1 MLAEKRYNEDNL
13 HLESYW
19 INNARIGE
27 NMKLVTVPQMH
38 LIEKEADGSG
48 LTYDKMME
56 NAGYNLSRE
65 VLRLAYAQDDEEEIQ
80 VLGLVGP
87 GNNGG
92 DTLVAL
98 ARLAEKGWT
107 ARAYLIHRKDSG
119 DALIRRLEEAD
130 GEVYEAAKDE
140 SFQQLQAFL
149 ESADIVLDGVLGTG
163 FKLPLKDEIGSALA
177 AVQGIVADME
187 WPPYIIAVD
196 CPSGVDCDSGQ
207 AAPQAIP
214 ADATVTMAAVKQGL
228 LKIPAYDL
236 MGELRVVEIG
246 RLDDLHSWQEIKNE
260 IADEKLTASI
270 LPLRAT
276 DAHKGTFGTALIAA
290 GSINYT
296 GAAMLAGKAAY
307 RIGAGL
313 VTLAIPASLHG
324 TLAGHFPE
332 ATWVLL
338 PHEMG
343 VIASGAADVLMKNL
357 ERATALLVGPGLG
370 LEDTTR
376 DFIVNLLNGTTEKP
390 VHGRMGFL
398 QASGEKTDQ
407 KAGSLPPMVFDADGL
422 KLLAKVPD
430 WPKLLP
436 APAILTPH
444 PGEMSALT
452 GLSIDEIQKDRLS
465 VARKFSQEWGHVVV
479 LKGAFSVIAAP
490 DGRTTT
496 IPIASP
502 ALARAGTGDVLAGLI
517 TGLRAQ
523 GVVAYDAARAGA
535 WIHAQAG
542 LTAAEFL
549 GSPAAVMAGDLLEA
563 IPDVITEL

>member
-1 MLAEKRYNEDNL
+1 
-13 HLESYW
+13 
-19 INNARIGE
+19 
-27 NMKLVTVPQMH
+27 MH
-38 LIEKEADGSG
+38 LIEQEADGSG
-48 LTYDKMME
+48 LTYEKMME

-80 VLGLVGP
+80 ILGLVGP

-98 ARLAEKGWT
+98 ARLAEKGWI
-107 ARAYLIHRKDSG
+107 ARAYLVHRKVSNDG
-119 DALIRRLEEAD
+119 LIKRLEEAG
-130 GEVYEAAKDE
+130 GEVFQAEKDG
-140 SFQQLQAFL
+140 SFRQLQAFL
-149 ESADIVLDGVLGTG
+149 ESADVVLDGVLGTG
-163 FKLPLKDEIGSALA
+163 FRLPLKNEFAAVLA
-177 AVQGIVADME
+177 AVQGIVAEME

-207 AAPQAIP
+207 AAPQTIP
-214 ADATVTMAAVKQGL
+214 ADATVTMAAIKQGL
-228 LKIPAYDL
+228 LKLPAYDL
-236 MGELRVVEIG
+236 IGELRVVEIG
-246 RLDDLHSWQEIKNE
+246 RLDDLNSWQIIKNE
-260 IADEKLTASI
+260 VADEELALSL
-270 LPLRAT
+270 LPVRPS

-296 GAAMLAGKAAY
+296 GAATLAGKAAY

-324 TLAGHFPE
+324 ALAGQFPE

-343 VIASGAADVLMKNL
+343 VISSAAADVLKKNL
-357 ERATALLVGPGLG
+357 KRVTALLVGPGLG

-376 DFIVNLLNGTTEKP
+376 DFIANLLHSAEDKP
-390 VHGRMGFL
+390 AHGRMGFV
-398 QASGEKTDQ
+398 QAD
-407 KAGSLPPMVFDADGL
+407 AGKPTPKPVTLPALVFDADGL
-422 KLLAKVPD
+422 KLLAKLPD

-444 PGEMSALT
+444 PGEMAVLT
-452 GLSIDEIQKDRLS
+452 GLTTDEIQKDRLII
-465 VARKFSQEWGHVVV
+465 ARKFAQEWGHVVV
-479 LKGAFSVIAAP
+479 LKGAFTVIAAP

-496 IPIASP
+496 VPLATP

-523 GVVAYDAARAGA
+523 GVEAYDAARAGA

-542 LTAAEFL
+542 LTAAGFQ
-549 GSPAAVMAGDLLEA
+549 GSMAAVMAGDVLEA
-563 IPDVITEL
+563 IPDVIADLE

>member
-1 MLAEKRYNEDNL
+1 
-13 HLESYW
+13 
-19 INNARIGE
+19 
-27 NMKLVTVPQMH
+27 MKYVTVSEMRA
-38 LIEKEADGSG
+38 IEQEADANG
-48 LTYDKMME
+48 LTYEKMME

-65 VLRLAYAQDDEEEIQ
+65 VLKLAYAQEEEEEIQ

-107 ARAYLIHRKDSG
+107 ARAYLVHRKLTG
-119 DALIRRLEEAD
+119 DAQVKRLEEAD
-130 GEVYEAAKDE
+130 GEIYLAEKDDG
-140 SFQQLQAFL
+140 FQQLQAFL
-149 ESADIVLDGVLGTG
+149 ENADVVLDGVLGTG
-163 FKLPLKDEIGSALA
+163 FKLPLKDEIGSVLA
-177 AVQGIVADME
+177 AVQGIVAEME

-196 CPSGVDCDSGQ
+196 CPSGVDCDTGQ
-207 AAPQAIP
+207 AAAQTIP

-228 LKIPAYDL
+228 LKLPAYNL
-236 MGELRVVEIG
+236 GGELRLVSIG
-246 RLDDLHSWQEIKNE
+246 RLDDLKTWQAVKNE
-260 IADEKLTASI
+260 VADEGLVLPI
-270 LPLRAT
+270 LPARPT
-276 DAHKGTFGTALIAA
+276 DAHKGTFGTVLIAA
-290 GSINYT
+290 GSVNYT
-296 GAAMLAGKAAY
+296 GAALLAGKAAY

-324 TLAGHFPE
+324 ALAGQFPE

-343 VIASGAADVLMKNL
+343 VISSGAADVLIKNL
-357 ERATALLVGPGLG
+357 ERATALLIGPGLG

-376 DFIVNLLNGTTEKP
+376 DFIANLLNGASEKP
-390 VHGRMGFL
+390 AHGRMGFV
-398 QASGEKTDQ
+398 QGTGT
-407 KAGSLPPMVFDADGL
+407 KADSKPVSLPPLVFDADGL
-422 KLLAKVPD
+422 KLLAKLSG

-444 PGEMSALT
+444 PGEMSVLT
-452 GLSIDEIQKDRLS
+452 GLATDEIQKDRLT
-465 VARKFSQEWGHVVV
+465 VARKFAQEWGHVVV
-479 LKGAFSVIAAP
+479 LKGAFTVIAAP

-496 IPIASP
+496 VPVATP

-523 GVVAYDAARAGA
+523 GVDAYDAARAGA

-542 LTAAEFL
+542 LTAAGFQ
-549 GSPAAVMAGDLLEA
+549 GSTAAVMAGDVLDA
-563 IPDVITEL
+563 IPDVIADLE

>member
-1 MLAEKRYNEDNL
+1 
-13 HLESYW
+13 
-19 INNARIGE
+19 
-27 NMKLVTVPQMH
+27 MKLVTVPQMH
-38 LIEKEADGSG
+38 LIEQEADGSG
-48 LTYDKMME
+48 LSYEKMME

-65 VLRLAYAQDDEEEIQ
+65 VLRLAYEQDDEEEIQ

-98 ARLAEKGWT
+98 TRLAEKGWT
-107 ARAYLIHRKDSG
+107 ARAYLIHRKASG
-119 DALIRRLEEAD
+119 DALIKRLEEAE
-130 GEVYEAAKDE
+130 GEVYQAEKDE
-140 SFQQLQAFL
+140 NFQQLQAFL
-149 ESADIVLDGVLGTG
+149 ENADVVLDGVLGTG
-163 FKLPLKDEIGSALA
+163 FKLPMKDEIGTSLA
-177 AVQGIVADME
+177 AIQGIVAEME

-196 CPSGVDCDSGQ
+196 CPSGVDCDSGE
-207 AAPQAIP
+207 AAPQTIP

-228 LKIPAYDL
+228 LKLPAYDL
-236 MGELRVVEIG
+236 IGELRVVEIG
-246 RLDDLHSWQEIKNE
+246 RLDDLNAWQAVKNE
-260 IADEKLTASI
+260 VADERLIKSI
-270 LPLRAT
+270 LPLRPT
-276 DAHKGTFGTALIAA
+276 DAHKGTFGTALITA

-296 GAAMLAGKAAY
+296 GAALLAGKAAY

-324 TLAGHFPE
+324 SLAGHFPE

-357 ERATALLVGPGLG
+357 ARATALLVGPGLG

-376 DFIVNLLNGTTEKP
+376 EFIANLLNVTAEKP
-390 VHGRMGFL
+390 AHGRMGFV
-398 QASGEKTDQ
+398 QGSGEKTDH
-407 KAGSLPPMVFDADGL
+407 KPLPLPALVFDADGL
-422 KLLAKVPD
+422 KLLAKIPD
-430 WPKLLP
+430 WPKRVP

-452 GLSIDEIQKDRLS
+452 GISIEEIQKDRLNI
-465 VARKFSQEWGHVVV
+465 ARKFSQKWGHIVV
-479 LKGAFSVIAAP
+479 LKGAFTVIASP

-496 IPIASP
+496 IPVASP

-523 GVVAYDAARAGA
+523 GVDAYESARAGA

-542 LTAAEFL
+542 LTAADFQ
-549 GSPAAVMAGDLLEA
+549 GSNRSVVAGDVLEA
-563 IPDVITEL
+563 IPEVIADLD

>member
-1 MLAEKRYNEDNL
+1 
-13 HLESYW
+13 
-19 INNARIGE
+19 
-27 NMKLVTVPQMH
+27 MKLVTIPQMH
-38 LIEKEADGSG
+38 LIEQEADGSG
-48 LTYDKMME
+48 LTYEKMME

-65 VLRLAYAQDDEEEIQ
+65 VLRLAYAQEDEEEIQ

-92 DTLVAL
+92 DSLVAL
-98 ARLAEKGWT
+98 ARLAEKGWI
-107 ARAYLIHRKDSG
+107 ARAYLVHRKVAG
-119 DALIRRLEEAD
+119 DVLVKRLEEAG
-130 GEVYEAAKDE
+130 GEVYQADKDE
-140 SFQQLQAFL
+140 SFHQLQAFL
-149 ESADIVLDGVLGTG
+149 ESTDVVLDGVLGTG
-163 FKLPLKDEIGSALA
+163 FKLPLKDEFAAVLA
-177 AVQGIVADME
+177 AVQGIVAGME

-207 AAPQAIP
+207 AAPQTIP
-214 ADATVTMAAVKQGL
+214 ADATVTMAAIKQGL
-228 LKIPAYDL
+228 LKLPAYDL
-236 MGELRVVEIG
+236 IGLRVVEIG
-246 RLDDLHSWQEIKNE
+246 RVDDLNSWQTIKNE
-260 IADEKLTASI
+260 VADEELALSL
-270 LPLRAT
+270 LPLRPS

-296 GAAMLAGKAAY
+296 GAAYLAGKAAY

-324 TLAGHFPE
+324 ALAGQFPE

-343 VIASGAADVLMKNL
+343 VISSAAAPVLKKNL
-357 ERATALLVGPGLG
+357 ERVTALLVGPGLG

-376 DFIVNLLNGTTEKP
+376 DFIKNLLTSGEDKP
-390 VHGRMGFL
+390 AHGRMGFV
-398 QASGEKTDQ
+398 QAE
-407 KAGSLPPMVFDADGL
+407 AGKPENKLVALPAMVVDADGL
-422 KLLAKVPD
+422 KLLAKLPD

-444 PGEMSALT
+444 PGEMAVLT
-452 GLSIDEIQKDRLS
+452 GLTTEEIQKDRLII
-465 VARKFSQEWGHVVV
+465 ARKFAQDWGHVVV
-479 LKGAFSVIAAP
+479 LKGAFTVIAAP

-496 IPIASP
+496 VPLATP

-523 GVVAYDAARAGA
+523 GVEAYDAARAGA

-542 LTAAEFL
+542 LTAAGFQ
-549 GSPAAVMAGDLLEA
+549 GSMAAVMASDVLEA
-563 IPDVITEL
+563 IPDVIADLE